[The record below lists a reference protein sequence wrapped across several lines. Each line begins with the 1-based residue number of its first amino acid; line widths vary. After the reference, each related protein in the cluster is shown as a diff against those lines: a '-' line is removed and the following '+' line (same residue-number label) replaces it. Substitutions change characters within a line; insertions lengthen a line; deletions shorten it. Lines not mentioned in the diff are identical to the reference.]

1 MFGSDLSKV
10 EKLVAKKKDTELAKL
25 TGSKDEAVRLA
36 AIAGLGKVGGEV
48 GYNTLVTLLRSPEP
62 QIRIAVANAMAE
74 LADPKHRA
82 HIEHLAKSETDPKV
96 SAALLAALG
105 KIKEKI

>member
-1 MFGSDLSKV
+1 MFGSNLSKV
-10 EKLVAKKKDTELAKL
+10 EKLVAKKKDADLAKL

-82 HIEHLAKSETDPKV
+82 HIEHLSKSETDPKV
-96 SAALLAALG
+96 AAALLAALG
-105 KIKEKI
+105 KIRDKI

>member
-10 EKLVAKKKDTELAKL
+10 EKLVAKKKDADLAKL

-36 AIAGLGKVGGEV
+36 AIAGLGKVGGEA
-48 GYNTLVTLLRSPEP
+48 GYNTLVTLLRSPDP
-62 QIRIAVANAMAE
+62 QTRIAVANAMGE
-74 LADPKHRA
+74 LADPKLRA
-82 HIEHLAKSETDPKV
+82 HIEHLAKSEKDQKV
-96 SAALLAALG
+96 AAALLSTLG